1 MKTVTYAPTRRSSTA
16 RYVPGLTRARHGWR
30 LSARSCSS
38 ASRAATA
45 LTVAAVALSTCP
57 LVAAPSAAA
66 QARAPEVTSRTTL
79 RLGFEGDMGAPDPDV
94 FYATEGLEVT
104 TSVYQGL
111 LQYANNSTHI
121 VGDLARSWS
130 VSPNGLTYTFHLHS
144 GVRFHDGT
152 PFNSAAVKFSFA
164 RRTEIDQAPA
174 YMLAHVG
181 SVATPNP
188 LTVMVHLDQPVSA
201 FLDYLASP
209 FGPKMVSPTE
219 IRAHNVK
226 NDEAQNWLINHD
238 AGTGPYRITSWDAN
252 QHYVLSRFPHY
263 WGPAPYFS
271 RVIISIIPSITT
283 QQIELRNGDLDIIFH
298 GLSPAAVNSFKGNKA
313 FEVHEYPTEMKGI
326 LFINEHKGPFTTEA
340 ARDALEEVLDKA
352 VITRD
357 VYGTAGTPSTQ
368 IFPAGE
374 LSQSVESSVV
384 PYDPS
389 VLKALVPKLPT
400 RVVDIG
406 YDPTDP
412 RNQVLAELAQ
422 VALEEAGMSATT
434 RAIPIAQIFGL
445 ATAPAKAPDIL
456 IQTTNPD
463 AAHPDT
469 WARIYMSKAGGANY
483 LQCWSTAADDL
494 MNEGLAAT
502 TVANVDKDYGE
513 AGNMLVKQGCFI
525 DIADVQD
532 VIVSRAGLTGFYHV
546 PSIPWALNLE
556 TLQEVAN

>member
-1 MKTVTYAPTRRSSTA
+1 MAHDT
-16 RYVPGLTRARHGWR
+16 PGLAGAPRDRLLPARP
-30 LSARSCSS
+30 RSTS
-38 ASRAATA
+38 SRAATA
-45 LTVAAVALSTCP
+45 LATAIALAVCPIGAAS
-57 LVAAPSAAA
+57 SAAA
-66 QARAPEVTSRTTL
+66 EGRAPEATAQTTL
-79 RLGFEGDMGAPDPDV
+79 RLAFEGDMGAPDPDV

-111 LQYANNSTHI
+111 LQYASNSTRI
-121 VGDLARSWS
+121 VGDLARSWT
-130 VSPNGLTYTFHLHS
+130 VSQDGLTYTFHLQS

-174 YMLAHVG
+174 YMLAHVK
-181 SVATPNP
+181 SVSTPDP
-188 LTVMVHLDQPVSA
+188 STVIVHLDQPVSA

-226 NDEAQNWLINHD
+226 NDEAQNWLIDHD
-238 AGTGPYRITSWDAN
+238 AGTGPYEITSWASN
-252 QHYVLSRFPHY
+252 QRYVLTRFLQY

-271 RVIISIIPSITT
+271 RVVISIIPSITT
-283 QQIELRNGDLDIIFH
+283 QQIELRDNQLDIIFH
-298 GLSPAAVNSFKGNKA
+298 GLSPAAVSSFEGNKA
-313 FEVHEYPTEMKGI
+313 FQVHEYPTEMKGI
-326 LFINEHKGPFTTEA
+326 LFINEHKGPFTSEA
-340 ARDALEEVLDKA
+340 ARDALEEVLHKPL
-352 VITRD
+352 ITRD
-357 VYGTAGTPSTQ
+357 VYGTAGTPSAQ

-374 LSQSVESSVV
+374 LSQSVQSSVV

-400 RVVDIG
+400 RLVDIG

-412 RNQVLAELAQ
+412 RNQVLAELVQ

-445 ATAPAKAPDIL
+445 ASDPVKAPDIL

-469 WARIYMSKAGGANY
+469 WSRIYMSKGGGANY
-483 LQCWSTAADDL
+483 LQCWSNRADEL
-494 MNEGLAAT
+494 MNEGLAST
-502 TVANVDKDYGE
+502 TVATVDKDYGE
-513 AGNMLVKQGCFI
+513 AGNILVKQGCFI
-525 DIADVQD
+525 DVADVQD

-556 TLQEVAN
+556 TLREVAN